1 MMKRKF
7 HTLLIWLGTVS
18 WFAVGLTG
26 CSGTRDGRVGL
37 DGEWLLKKD
46 SLNVGVAEQW
56 YSESFPRTDWKEVHV
71 PGHWDRYGLESYDGV
86 GWYATTITVDDV
98 KEPMV
103 LFFGGVDDDADIW
116 VNGTQVGGHTGYSE
130 AFYVDVSGALRRG
143 RNEIV
148 VRVRDNAGP
157 GGIYKPVTLIP
168 KRNVGN
174 LLRSKYADE
183 PARPSAP
190 WVKNAII
197 YEVYLRSFSP
207 EGTFRGL
214 EQRIPE
220 LKRLGATVLWLMP
233 INPVGEANRKGRLGS
248 SYSVQDYYGINPEY
262 GTLEDFKSL
271 VNTVHANGMKII
283 IDLVANHTAWD
294 SKLMFEHSDW
304 FTTDSDGAIVS
315 PNADWTDVAD
325 LNYDRHE
332 LRKYM
337 IAMMEYW
344 VRDVGID
351 GYRCDVAE
359 LVPTDFWETARRQLD
374 KIKPVMMLSEGTMPE
389 HHVEAFDITYSWNV
403 YDVLGKVID
412 GTAPATIVARLLQNE
427 SYQFPR
433 GSLRLRFNSNHD
445 KNYWDAPAVVKYGPE
460 GAKATALLTMTLPG
474 VPLIYNGEEVGN
486 DRRLDLFDKTPI
498 DWTKHPD
505 FREFYTDICS
515 ARMRHRALRDG
526 RFAPLGNSDSLKV
539 VSFERR
545 DSSDRV
551 VTVIN
556 LSKEKQNVETAFPSD
571 APATWVDVLTGER
584 VALDGRVLKS
594 ALPAFGYQVLIP
606 TE

>member
-1 MMKRKF
+1 M
-7 HTLLIWLGTVS
+7 
-18 WFAVGLTG
+18 A
-26 CSGTRDGRVGL
+26 L

-46 SLNVGVAEQW
+46 SLDVGIAEQW
-56 YSESFPRTDWKEVHV
+56 YSDSTGRADWKEVRV
-71 PGHWDRYGLESYDGV
+71 PDHWDRYGLESYDGV
-86 GWYATTITVDDV
+86 GWYARTFTVGDV

-103 LFFGGVDDDADIW
+103 LFFGGVDDDADVW
-116 VNGTQVGGHTGYSE
+116 LNGKHVGGHAGYSE
-130 AFYVDVSGALRRG
+130 AFYVDVSGAVRKG
-143 RNEIV
+143 GNEVV

-168 KRNVGN
+168 KRNVGD

-214 EQRIPE
+214 EQRVPE
-220 LKRLGATVLWLMP
+220 LKRLGVTVLWLMP
-233 INPVGEANRKGRLGS
+233 IHPVGQANRKGRLGS
-248 SYSVQDYYGINPEY
+248 SYSVQDYYGINPEF
-262 GTLEDFKSL
+262 GTLGDFKSL

-294 SKLMFEHSDW
+294 SKLMFDHPDW
-304 FTTDSDGAIVS
+304 FTTDKDGAIVS
-315 PNADWTDVAD
+315 PNADWYDVAD
-325 LNYDRHE
+325 LNYNHHE

-344 VRDVGID
+344 VRDIGID

-374 KIKPVMMLSEGTMPE
+374 KIKPIMMLSEGTIPE
-389 HHVEAFDITYSWNV
+389 HHVEAFDITYAWNV

-412 GTAPATIVARLLQNE
+412 GTTPATIVARLLQGE

-445 KNYWDAPAVVKYGPE
+445 KNYWDAPAVVRYGPA
-460 GAKATALLTMTLPG
+460 GAKATALLTMTMPG

-486 DRRLDLFDKTPI
+486 NRRLNLFDKTPI
-498 DWTKHPD
+498 DWTNHQD
-505 FREFYTDICS
+505 FREFYTRICS
-515 ARMRHRALRDG
+515 ARMQHNALRDG
-526 RFAPLGNSDSLKV
+526 DFTALSNTDSTNV

-545 DSSDRV
+545 DPSDRV

-556 LSKEKQNVETAFPSD
+556 LSKEQRNVETTFPSD
-571 APATWVDVLTGER
+571 APGTWVDVLTGER
-584 VALDGRVLKS
+584 AVLDGRVLRS
-594 ALPAFGYQVLIP
+594 ALPAFGFQVLIP

>member
-1 MMKRKF
+1 M
-7 HTLLIWLGTVS
+7 
-18 WFAVGLTG
+18 
-26 CSGTRDGRVGL
+26 GL
-37 DGEWLLKKD
+37 DGTWLLKKD
-46 SLNVGVAEQW
+46 SLDVGVAERW
-56 YSESFPRTDWKEVHV
+56 YSDSTVRADWNEVRV
-71 PGHWDRYGLESYDGV
+71 PDHWDRYGLESYDGV
-86 GWYATTITVDDV
+86 GWYARTFTVEDV

-103 LFFGGVDDDADIW
+103 LFFGGVDDDADVW
-116 VNGTQVGGHTGYSE
+116 VNGNHVGGHAGYSE
-130 AFYVDVSGALRRG
+130 AFYVDVSGAVRKG
-143 RNEIV
+143 RNEVV

-168 KRNVGN
+168 KRNVGD

-183 PARPSAP
+183 PARTSAP

-214 EQRIPE
+214 EQRVPE
-220 LKRLGATVLWLMP
+220 LKRLGVTVLWLMP
-233 INPVGEANRKGRLGS
+233 IHPVGQANRKGRLGS
-248 SYSVQDYYGINPEY
+248 SYSVQDYYGINPEF
-262 GTLEDFKSL
+262 GTIEDFKSL

-325 LNYDRHE
+325 LNYNHHE

-374 KIKPVMMLSEGTMPE
+374 KIKPVMMLSEGTIPE

-412 GTAPATIVARLLQNE
+412 GTTPATIFERLLQSE

-445 KNYWDAPAVVKYGPE
+445 KNYWDAPAVVKYGPG

-486 DRRLDLFDKTPI
+486 DRRLNLFDKTPI

-515 ARMRHRALRDG
+515 ARMKHSALRDG
-526 RFAPLGNSDSLKV
+526 GFAPLGNSDSLKI

-545 DSSDRV
+545 DASDRV

-556 LSKEKQNVETAFPSD
+556 LSKEHQNVETVFPSD
-571 APATWVDVLTGER
+571 APGTWVDVLTGKPWT
-584 VALDGRVLKS
+584 LDGRVLKS
-594 ALPAFGYQVLIP
+594 ALPAFGYQVLVP
-606 TE
+606 KE